1 MIEEIEVTKAGTPD
15 QEADV
20 LGGTVNFKLRK
31 AKEGFHGSLITQG
44 MYNGLKNTYDD
55 YKIVMDISN
64 RFFSNRLGIIAQLDM
79 EKRNRSSHNLRA
91 SYNNTP
97 ADLSTVNPLNFYSL
111 GLSEI
116 IRDND
121 RNNNLLVIDYNIKNG
136 ILSYTSLNSTIRKDI
151 ISYGESYGITPV
163 SYTHLTL
170 PTKA

>member
-1 MIEEIEVTKAGTPD
+1 
-15 QEADV
+15 
-20 LGGTVNFKLRK
+20 
-31 AKEGFHGSLITQG
+31 
-44 MYNGLKNTYDD
+44 
-55 YKIVMDISN
+55 
-64 RFFSNRLGIIAQLDM
+64 M

-151 ISYGESYGITPV
+151 ISYGESYGITQDLGGRSLNSGDLDNTIKV
-163 SYTHLTL
+163 LN
-170 PTKA
+170 